1 MVALLLSAVGKTGPI
16 LWSMSGP
23 ANQLLRQLGLL
34 LFLAEVGT
42 SAGKNLVATFQESG
56 LLLFG
61 VGAAITVVPML
72 VAVVVG
78 RLVFKISLLDLLGT
92 ITGGMT
98 STPALGTLIKTAN
111 TPNVA
116 SAYAATYPIALILV
130 VLLAQFLTR
139 L

>member
-23 ANQLLRQLGLL
+23 AESVCYASWAYCC
-34 LFLAEVGT
+34 FLAEVGT

-61 VGAAITVVPML
+61 VGATITVVPML

-78 RLVFKISLLDLLGT
+78 RLVFQNQFVGFAGHHHRWYDQ
-92 ITGGMT
+92 
-98 STPALGTLIKTAN
+98 
-111 TPNVA
+111 
-116 SAYAATYPIALILV
+116 YARSCGSR
-130 VLLAQFLTR
+130 FHGR
-139 L
+139 